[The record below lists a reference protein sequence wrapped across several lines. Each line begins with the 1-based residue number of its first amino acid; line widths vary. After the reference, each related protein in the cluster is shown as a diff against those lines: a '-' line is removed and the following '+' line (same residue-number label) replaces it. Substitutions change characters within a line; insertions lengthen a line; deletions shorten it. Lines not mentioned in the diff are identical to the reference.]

1 MTKSDIMPLH
11 SFCWF
16 QYFADHS
23 LNSQESPRASGYSNV
38 CSVIML
44 HESKIHPTSSNL
56 LVFQITRAHLC
67 EVIFLMLRER
77 TLLDGGVCRPRLW
90 NREVLFLVWCEVRHL
105 GGYSDHVILHTK
117 LKHMKRS
124 SNFPLLIHLSEN
136 SLIKLCK
143 HSLVL
148 FLGGIISSHLKCLL
162 CRGLYIHYFLY
173 TTLTVSWETQIL
185 FCFRMNCPL
194 VSTDCNRSQKW
205 LA

>member
-1 MTKSDIMPLH
+1 MSKSDIMPMP

-23 LNSQESPRASGYSNV
+23 LNSQESPRASGSSNV

-44 HESKIHPTSSNL
+44 HESKIHPTSSDL
-56 LVFQITRAHLC
+56 LVFQITRAHIC

-77 TLLDGGVCRPRLW
+77 TLLDGGVCRLRLW
-90 NREVLFLVWCEVRHL
+90 KREVLFLVWCEVRHL
-105 GGYSDHVILHTK
+105 GGYSDHVILHNK

-148 FLGGIISSHLKCLL
+148 FWVELSPLTLSVYCVEV
-162 CRGLYIHYFLY
+162 YIYITLY
-173 TTLTVSWETQIL
+173 TLLLQSAEKPRYYSALGWTAHLS
-185 FCFRMNCPL
+185 PL
-194 VSTDCNRSQKW
+194 IVTGARSD
-205 LA
+205 